1 MKTTLR
7 KTGGSSNSPAR
18 TPVGRRFGST
28 LLGCLVALAIGTSN
42 ANAGTLYN
50 GWNYAIDSFSDGSPA
65 AGGQYEQ
72 YGLAFRQSGMTGYF
86 AINGNMPLA
95 GIGVSGARNG
105 SVAHGDLFLNF
116 SGQDLDNQP
125 AFSQA
130 GVFAIRFSS
139 ANDSLNN
146 TGATPNGTLGLFSNL
161 QVASL
166 SGVNSGY
173 ASLKQYY
180 DSGWGKPNAM
190 GDLQTTAEVIDY
202 LSIDSQGNG
211 PMYANI
217 TQGTKLSEIALL
229 DKNAL
234 GSLGL
239 DFAHFGTVGS
249 ELFGFS
255 VDLSALPRGQFTAHF
270 LEECINDGV
279 ALKAEIPE
287 PGTLAL
293 LGLALAGVPLR
304 RRR

>member
-1 MKTTLR
+1 MKDTTH
-7 KTGGSSNSPAR
+7 KSGAYQHKPA
-18 TPVGRRFGST
+18 TLPVSAKAGPA

-86 AINGNMPLA
+86 AINGNMPLT
-95 GIGVSGARNG
+95 GINVSGARNG

-180 DSGWGKPNAM
+180 DVGWGKPNAM
-190 GDLQTTAEVIDY
+190 GDLQTTGEVIDY
-202 LSIDSQGNG
+202 LSDGQ
-211 PMYANI
+211 MYGNI

-229 DKNAL
+229 GNAAL
-234 GSLGL
+234 GGLGL
-239 DFAHFGTVGS
+239 DFAHFGPVGS
-249 ELFGFS
+249 QVFGFS
-255 VDLSALPRGQFTAHF
+255 VDLSDLPRGQFTAHF

>member
-1 MKTTLR
+1 MKTNLR

-18 TPVGRRFGST
+18 TPVGRRFGPT
-28 LLGCLVALAIGTSN
+28 LLGCLVALAIGASN

-50 GWNYAIDSFSDGSPA
+50 GWNYAIDSFIDGSPA

-95 GIGVSGARNG
+95 GIGASGARNG
-105 SVAHGDLFLNF
+105 TVAHGDLFLNF

-180 DSGWGKPNAM
+180 DFGWGKPNAM
-190 GDLQTTAEVIDY
+190 GDLQTTGEVIDY
-202 LSIDSQGNG
+202 LSDGQ
-211 PMYANI
+211 MYGNI
-217 TQGTKLSEIALL
+217 TQGTKLSEIASL

>member
-7 KTGGSSNSPAR
+7 KTGGSSNSPSR
-18 TPVGRRFGST
+18 TPVGRRFGPA
-28 LLGCLVALAIGTSN
+28 LLAGLAALAIGASN

-50 GWNYAIDSFSDGSPA
+50 GWNYAIDSFIDGSPA
-65 AGGQYEQ
+65 AGMQYEQ

-95 GIGVSGARNG
+95 GIGVSGALNG

-116 SGQDLDNQP
+116 SGQDLDNQG

-139 ANDSLNN
+139 ANDSLS
-146 TGATPNGTLGLFSNL
+146 TEPKGTLGLFSNL

-217 TQGTKLSEIALL
+217 TQGTKLSDISLL
-229 DKNAL
+229 GDAAL
-234 GSLGL
+234 GVLGL

-293 LGLALAGVPLR
+293 LGLALAGVPFR

>member
-7 KTGGSSNSPAR
+7 KTGGSSNPPSR
-18 TPVGRRFGST
+18 TPVGRRFGPV
-28 LLGCLVALAIGTSN
+28 LLAGLAALAIGASN

-50 GWNYAIDSFSDGSPA
+50 GWNYAIDSFIDGSPA
-65 AGGQYEQ
+65 AGMEYEQ

-95 GIGVSGARNG
+95 GIGASGARNG

-139 ANDSLNN
+139 VNDSFNN

-173 ASLKQYY
+173 ASLQAYY
-180 DSGWGKPNAM
+180 NAGYGKPNAM

-202 LSIDSQGNG
+202 LSSGQ
-211 PMYANI
+211 MYGNI

-229 DKNAL
+229 GNAAL
-234 GSLGL
+234 GGLGL
-239 DFAHFGTVGS
+239 DFAHFGPVGS
-249 ELFGFS
+249 QVFGFS

-279 ALKAEIPE
+279 ALNAQIPE

>member
-1 MKTTLR
+1 
-7 KTGGSSNSPAR
+7 
-18 TPVGRRFGST
+18 
-28 LLGCLVALAIGTSN
+28 LGCLVALAIGTSN

-95 GIGVSGARNG
+95 GIGASGARNG
-105 SVAHGDLFLNF
+105 TVAHGDLFLNF

-180 DSGWGKPNAM
+180 DFGWGKPNAM
-190 GDLQTTAEVIDY
+190 GDLQTTGEVIDY
-202 LSIDSQGNG
+202 LSDGQ
-211 PMYANI
+211 MYGNI

>member
-7 KTGGSSNSPAR
+7 KTGGSSNSPVR
-18 TPVGRRFGST
+18 TPVGRRSGPA

-95 GIGVSGARNG
+95 GIGASGARNG
-105 SVAHGDLFLNF
+105 TVAHGDLFLNF
-116 SGQDLDNQP
+116 SGQDLDNPP

-180 DSGWGKPNAM
+180 DFGWGKPNAM
-190 GDLQTTAEVIDY
+190 GDLQTTGEVIDY
-202 LSIDSQGNG
+202 LSDGQ
-211 PMYANI
+211 MYGNI

>member
-7 KTGGSSNSPAR
+7 KTGGSSNPPFR

-86 AINGNMPLA
+86 AINGNMPLT

-139 ANDSLNN
+139 VNDSFNN

-173 ASLKQYY
+173 ALLDQYY
-180 DSGWGKPNAM
+180 ANWLRPNTM
-190 GDLQTTAEVIDY
+190 GDLQTDGEVINY
-202 LSIDSQGNG
+202 LSGG
-211 PMYANI
+211 TMYTNI
-217 TQGTKLSEIALL
+217 TKGTKLSEIKLL
-229 DKNAL
+229 DNDVL
-234 GSLGL
+234 GGLDL
-239 DFAHFGTVGS
+239 DFAHFGPVGS

-270 LEECINDGV
+270 FEECINDGV

-293 LGLALAGVPLR
+293 LGLALAGVPFR